1 MTQETEAVQPNNEQ
15 AESTTA
21 EINETV
27 ETKTAQEIKEM
38 KFTQEQL
45 DKVISSRLEAER
57 RKYEKKL
64 QEEEKQRA
72 EIIKQKQLEEA
83 KTKQDLEKIMQER
96 LKEKEEELS
105 RYKNQIKKEKVDNSI
120 LSVASSNNAISPAQ
134 VVALLKDE
142 VKYTDDGR
150 IEVVDNNSNV
160 RYNAKGEL
168 LTIEDRV
175 KEFLDSNPHFRK
187 GSLSGSGSQ
196 NAIGGKT
203 VKPFN
208 LQDLDLTKPEDR
220 KAYAEYRKKR
230 DSGAVEI
237 NLKQ

>member
-1 MTQETEAVQPNNEQ
+1 MSEEQTNVAQETATENQTQETNTEVK
-15 AESTTA
+15 
-21 EINETV
+21 V
-27 ETKTAQEIKEM
+27 ETPKQNT
-38 KFTQEQL
+38 FTQEQL
-45 DKVISSRLEAER
+45 DNIIKSRLEAEQ

-64 QEEEKQRA
+64 QEEENQKQ
-72 EIIKQKQLEEA
+72 EILKQKQLEEA
-83 KTKQDLEKIMQER
+83 KTKADLEKIMQER
-96 LKEKEEELS
+96 LQEKDQEVLK
-105 RYKNQIKKEKVDNSI
+105 YKNQIKKEKVDNSI
-120 LSVASSNNAISPAQ
+120 LSIASKNNAINPSQ

-150 IEVVDNNSNV
+150 IEIVDNHSNV

-168 LTIEDRV
+168 FTLEDRV
-175 KEFLDSNPHFRK
+175 NEFLDSNPHFRK

-208 LQDLDLTKPEDR
+208 LQDLDLSKPEDR

-230 DSGAVEI
+230 DSGAIQI
-237 NLKQ
+237 NLTNK

>member
-1 MTQETEAVQPNNEQ
+1 MSEETKVVAQETATETQETNTEVK
-15 AESTTA
+15 A
-21 EINETV
+21 EIKSNT
-27 ETKTAQEIKEM
+27 
-38 KFTQEQL
+38 FTQEQL
-45 DKVISSRLEAER
+45 DNIIKSRLEAEQ

-64 QEEEKQRA
+64 QEEEKQKQ
-72 EIIKQKQLEEA
+72 EILKQEQLKEA
-83 KTKQDLEKIMQER
+83 KTKADLEKIMQER
-96 LKEKEEELS
+96 LAEKENELAT
-105 RYKNQIKKEKVDNSI
+105 YKNQIKKEKVDNSI
-120 LSVASSNNAISPAQ
+120 LSVASSNKAINPAQ

-150 IEVVDNNSNV
+150 IEIVDNNSNV

-196 NAIGGKT
+196 SAVGGKT

-220 KAYAEYRKKR
+220 AKYSEYRKKR

-237 NLKQ
+237 NLTK

>member
-1 MTQETEAVQPNNEQ
+1 MSEEQTNVAQETVA
-15 AESTTA
+15 T
-21 EINETV
+21 ETPKEEV
-27 ETKTAQEIKEM
+27 KVEETKTNT
-38 KFTQEQL
+38 FTQEQL
-45 DKVISSRLEAER
+45 DNIIKSRLEAEQ

-64 QEEEKQRA
+64 QEEEKQKA
-72 EIIKQKQLEEA
+72 EILKQKQLEEA

-96 LKEKEEELS
+96 LQEKEQELV

-120 LSVASSNNAISPAQ
+120 LSVASNNNAVSPSQ

-150 IEVVDNNSNV
+150 IEVVDNHSNV

-196 NAIGGKT
+196 SAIGGKT

-208 LQDLDLTKPEDR
+208 IQDLDLTKPEDR

-237 NLKQ
+237 NLNK

>member
-1 MTQETEAVQPNNEQ
+1 MSEEQTNVAPETATETKQET
-15 AESTTA
+15 T
-21 EINETV
+21 ETNTEV
-27 ETKTAQEIKEM
+27 KAETKSNV
-38 KFTQEQL
+38 FTQEQL
-45 DKVISSRLEAER
+45 DNIIKSRLEAEQ
-57 RKYEKKL
+57 RKYEKRL
-64 QEEEKQRA
+64 QEEEKQKA
-72 EIIKQKQLEEA
+72 EILKQKQLEEA

-96 LKEKEEELS
+96 LSEKEQELL

-120 LSVASSNNAISPAQ
+120 LSVASNNQAINPSQ

-175 KEFLDSNPHFRK
+175 KEFLDTNPHFRK
-187 GSLSGSGSQ
+187 GSLSGTGSTSS
-196 NAIGGKT
+196 IGGKT

-237 NLKQ
+237 NLNK